1 MMLQFLKAVRE
12 TAASASG
19 FASSLAAGPQ
29 AIDPET
35 KNAASHETER
45 TAGHEPKKPGRLTIP
60 APEAGSSSVSQARP
74 ISKSLRRAAKRAN
87 IQPELLLLRAEIERT
102 RWAIDTA
109 RNHFEQVVDPTLIDC
124 YIYELNAAQLRY
136 QFLLRKFKSQE
147 T

>member
-19 FASSLAAGPQ
+19 FAASLAAGPQ
-29 AIDPET
+29 AIEPET
-35 KNAASHETER
+35 ESTADHEQKKAGRAAALADNGAS
-45 TAGHEPKKPGRLTIP
+45 AI
-60 APEAGSSSVSQARP
+60 QARP